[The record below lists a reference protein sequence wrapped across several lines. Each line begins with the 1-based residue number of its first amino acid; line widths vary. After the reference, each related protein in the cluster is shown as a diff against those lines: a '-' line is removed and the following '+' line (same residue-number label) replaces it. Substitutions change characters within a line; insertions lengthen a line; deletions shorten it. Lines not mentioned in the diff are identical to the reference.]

1 MKAGMYAA
9 GFTLREQDGTA
20 FAIDFRRHIIV
31 NLTDEGFNLERLKRK
46 AAPGQRQTPSRTKTA
61 HRPFRLTGLKD
72 AGGGSQS
79 EKREWEVGRKDNSD
93 DIDSGQQ
100 LKR

>member
-1 MKAGMYAA
+1 MYAE
-9 GFTLREQDGTA
+9 GFTLREKDGTA
-20 FAIDFRRHIIV
+20 FAIDFKRHIIV
-31 NLTDEGFNLERLKRK
+31 NLADEEFDTKRLRRK
-46 AAPGQRQTPSRTKTA
+46 TTSKQMQTPSRTKMA
-61 HRPFRLTGLKD
+61 HRPFKLTGLKD

-79 EKREWEVGRKDNSD
+79 EKREWEVGRKDNTD